1 MLSEAEFAL
10 VAREVKARSGQ
21 LLTPEIAGA
30 IETRLQPISRREG
43 FMSVG
48 EMIAAAR
55 NRPDGKLWTTI
66 TDALAQSE
74 TRFFRE
80 RAQFETLRAKLIP
93 EALKRRG
100 HERIRIWS
108 AGCSTGQEAYSVA
121 MILEELRDGGV
132 NAAAEI
138 IATDFSDRLLDKA
151 RAGLYTQFEV
161 QRGLPIKKLI
171 AHFEKAGDLWRISD
185 RLRASV
191 KFENHNLLKHP
202 GELGQFDII
211 ILSHVLGAFDAET
224 KSAVVARAAD
234 ALALGGAIV
243 LGGGETLP
251 EHCDGLALADAIV
264 TRKIA
269 AKAAA

>member
-10 VAREVKARSGQ
+10 VAREVKGRSGQ
-21 LLTPEIAGA
+21 MLTPELAGA
-30 IETRLQPISRREG
+30 LEVKLQPIARREN

-55 NRPDGKLWTTI
+55 NRPDGKLWTVI
-66 TDALAQSE
+66 ADALAHTE
-74 TRFFRE
+74 TRFFRD
-80 RAQFETLRAKLIP
+80 RAQFEVLRTKLIP

-100 HERIRIWS
+100 HERMRIWS
-108 AGCSTGQEAYSVA
+108 AGCSTGQEPFSIA
-121 MILEELRDGGV
+121 MVLEDLRDTGV

-138 IATDFSDRLLDKA
+138 VATDFSDRLLDKA

-171 AHFEKAGDLWRISD
+171 AHFEKAGDLWRIVD

-202 GELGQFDII
+202 GALGSFDIVV
-211 ILSHVLGAFDAET
+211 LSHVLPHLDAET
-224 KSAVVARAAD
+224 RTAVLARAAD
-234 ALALGGAIV
+234 VLTPHGAIV
-243 LGGGETLP
+243 LGAGETLP
-251 EHCDGLALADAIV
+251 EDCAGLVQNGVVA
-264 TRKIA
+264 TRKAA

>member
-21 LLTPEIAGA
+21 ALKPDIVSA
-30 IETRLQPISRREG
+30 IEARLQPVSRREN

-48 EMIAAAR
+48 ELIAAAR
-55 NRPDGKLWTTI
+55 NRPDGKLWTHI
-66 TDALAQSE
+66 TEALAQSE
-74 TRFFRE
+74 TRFFRD
-80 RAQFETLRAKLIP
+80 RTQFETLRARLIP

-108 AGCSTGQEAYSVA
+108 AGCATGQEAYSIA
-121 MILEELRDGGV
+121 MILEELRDTGI

-171 AHFEKAGDLWRISD
+171 AYFEKAGDLWRISD

-202 GELGQFDII
+202 GALGAFDIV

-224 KSAVVARAAD
+224 KTAVISRVAD
-234 ALALGGAIV
+234 ALAPGGAIV
-243 LGGGETLP
+243 LGAGETLP
-251 EHCDGLALADAIV
+251 GECDGLELTGGIV
-264 TRKIA
+264 TRKLA

>member
-21 LLTPEIAGA
+21 MLTPEIAGV
-30 IETRLQPISRREG
+30 IETRLQPIARRETL
-43 FMSVG
+43 MSVG
-48 EMIAAAR
+48 ELIAAAR
-55 NRPDGKLWTTI
+55 NRPDGKLWIAI
-66 TDALAQSE
+66 TDALAQTE
-74 TRFFRE
+74 TRFFRD
-80 RAQFETLRAKLIP
+80 RAQFDVLRTKLIP
-93 EALKRRG
+93 DALKRRG

-108 AGCSTGQEAYSVA
+108 AGCSTGQEAYSIA
-121 MILEELRDGGV
+121 MTLEELRDTGV

-138 IATDFSDRLLDKA
+138 VASDFSDRLLDKA

-161 QRGLPIKKLI
+161 QRGLPIRKLI

-202 GELGQFDII
+202 GPLGSFDIV

-224 KSAVVARAAD
+224 RTAVIAHAAD
-234 ALALGGAIV
+234 ALAPQGAIV
-243 LGGGETLP
+243 LGVGETLP
-251 EHCDGLALADAIV
+251 ENCAELDLTGGVV